1 MTTELATAL
10 SERLY
15 GDRPFATAFERD
27 PFATLRNEG
36 FSDLAT
42 AAERDRV
49 RIGELVDRIYAD
61 DDFREKVEQDPL
73 AELIGW
79 GLPEVAVG
87 PLLLIAGA
95 PADVIERATADV
107 EAHMSARKPVTV
119 AAVAALLG
127 TFAFA
132 QQASASVQP
141 AQSQVQVSQVAKAGA
156 QLSQPA
162 RASVQVSR
170 PALAKA
176 EISQPA
182 RAKAQV
188 RNVAQTRWHGVQ
200 PQQAKALGQLASLLR
215 ANTL

>member
-1 MTTELATAL
+1 
-10 SERLY
+10 
-15 GDRPFATAFERD
+15 
-27 PFATLRNEG
+27 
-36 FSDLAT
+36 
-42 AAERDRV
+42 
-49 RIGELVDRIYAD
+49 
-61 DDFREKVEQDPL
+61 DFREKVEQDPL

-107 EAHMSARKPVTV
+107 EAHMSARKPATV

-141 AQSQVQVSQVAKAGA
+141 AKSQAQVSQVAKAGA

-162 RASVQVSR
+162 RASVQISQ

-176 EISQPA
+176 QINQPSHT
-182 RAKAQV
+182 RAQV
-188 RNVAQTRWHGVQ
+188 SRTAQARWAGVQ
-200 PQQAKALGQLASLLR
+200 TQQAKALGGLTSLLR
-215 ANTL
+215 AGTL